1 MRLVH
6 LPESLD
12 ATKEDLLGHRQ
23 RVTNRIEATQ
33 EGPVGLR
40 LLAADG
46 TKRGHYIALSHCWG
60 TQTPL
65 RTIVRNFERA
75 CAENSMG

>member
-12 ATKEDLLGHRQ
+12 TTKEDLLGHRQ

-40 LLAADG
+40 LLASD
-46 TKRGHYIALSHCWG
+46 YW
-60 TQTPL
+60 L
-65 RTIVRNFERA
+65 RTEQNEVIT
-75 CAENSMG
+75 

>member
-23 RVTNRIEATQ
+23 RVMNRIEATQ
-33 EGPVGLR
+33 EGPVQWSSLAGFFFRPVGRLGQAFPPGLSR
-40 LLAADG
+40 PG
-46 TKRGHYIALSHCWG
+46 PRGLPLS
-60 TQTPL
+60 QL
-65 RTIVRNFERA
+65 
-75 CAENSMG
+75 